1 MQVFYTVFQ
10 SNENLNFL
18 LRTACCAGQM
28 IAATIYVE
36 QKEYAAD
43 WRLSISL
50 EGSAAMTFGC
60 KTGKGGRGRES
71 DLAHLAVFIN

>member
-1 MQVFYTVFQ
+1 
-10 SNENLNFL
+10 
-18 LRTACCAGQM
+18 M

-60 KTGKGGRGRES
+60 KTGGGSEGGRVTWPTW
-71 DLAHLAVFIN
+71 LCL

>member
-1 MQVFYTVFQ
+1 
-10 SNENLNFL
+10 
-18 LRTACCAGQM
+18 M

-50 EGSAAMTFGC
+50 EGSAAMTFGF
-60 KTGKGGRGRES
+60 KTGKGGRGGGRVTWPTW
-71 DLAHLAVFIN
+71 LCL

>member
-1 MQVFYTVFQ
+1 
-10 SNENLNFL
+10 
-18 LRTACCAGQM
+18 M